1 MLLDVELYGYLAFS
15 HSPAGPFLDFAAS
28 HHQAMMVDLT
38 DISDEQQG
46 SPLDRYITSYAAGA
60 ASTAK
65 VDTLSEV
72 SVCPCCGAHDL

>member
-1 MLLDVELYGYLAFS
+1 MWNYMVTLLSRTLTQGGSLRV
-15 HSPAGPFLDFAAS
+15 
-28 HHQAMMVDLT
+28 HQAMMVDLT